1 MYFKQYPVAVRRLG
15 IFIFSP
21 IILSLHQ
28 FNETEI

>member
-1 MYFKQYPVAVRRLG
+1 MYFKYPVAVRRLG

-21 IILSLHQ
+21 IILSLHC